1 MGVFTSNGYQVT
13 WGIIL
18 ISSLV
23 HCDNDLLTRNSG
35 HRFRRCIAYVLCCL
49 VGRWLS
55 FRSFFIAFVCCP
67 HWYCWFDCH
76 LTGIA
81 VVIICTVRSL
91 TGYVVRLLFPHCFY
105 FRPRNLCLHSWPSA
119 ECMFIAVLNTG
130 CRSQFFFAP
139 VSAWSFNWWAVAIDG
154 Y

>member
-1 MGVFTSNGYQVT
+1 
-13 WGIIL
+13 
-18 ISSLV
+18 
-23 HCDNDLLTRNSG
+23 
-35 HRFRRCIAYVLCCL
+35 L

-154 Y
+154 YCSCCCCNKVFLAFPLPNAFQAPFLLCLFGLCNATLGTRH

>member
-1 MGVFTSNGYQVT
+1 MVYGRGDGTWVGVFTSNGYQVT

-55 FRSFFIAFVCCP
+55 FSVFLHCIFLLSPLVLLVRLSSPPPPHCGCHHLYRTFV
-67 HWYCWFDCH
+67 D
-76 LTGIA
+76 GICRQA
-81 VVIICTVRSL
+81 VVSPFFCTSCSLRCSTRDVVHSFSSLLSGPGRS
-91 TGYVVRLLFPHCFY
+91 TGGLL
-105 FRPRNLCLHSWPSA
+105 L
-119 ECMFIAVLNTG
+119 
-130 CRSQFFFAP
+130 
-139 VSAWSFNWWAVAIDG
+139 
-154 Y
+154 